1 MWGLVKVPGE
11 WKQKQACPPLL
22 DLSSRPAINT
32 FVWRSQFQWHGN
44 LSLPLR
50 WATAGPLRLSLGSL
64 QPDPKGWVAAVAF
77 LPFVLFPSMRT
88 IPASSPFQ
96 HFCHL
101 PFFFFFSKGFI
112 YTAFMLF
119 CLMKTVWICAFQTA
133 QKTDPPPFLHSRW
146 GVCYVTPPKIDF
158 DFSKVCSSQRCL
170 PVSMHDRLR
179 SYFQSLR

>member
-1 MWGLVKVPGE
+1 METKTSVPS
-11 WKQKQACPPLL
+11 LL

-32 FVWRSQFQWHGN
+32 SVWRAGFSGMGT
-44 LSLPLR
+44 SLPPLVHR
-50 WATAGPLRLSLGSL
+50 WDAPAQSGKSSAW
-64 QPDPKGWVAAVAF
+64 PKGWVAVAF
-77 LPFVLFPSMRT
+77 LPFVLFPCRS
-88 IPASSPFQ
+88 IPASPLFQ

-101 PFFFFFSKGFI
+101 PFSKGST

-133 QKTDPPPFLHSRW
+133 QKRDPPPPFLHFRW
-146 GVCYVTPPKIDF
+146 SVCYVTPPKIDL

-170 PVSMHDRLR
+170 PMSMHDRLC